1 MTSLSKEE
9 ILKQFNWISNTKV
22 DHKSNADVSI
32 SISNRQKK
40 KAEIVH
46 IAIRNE
52 VGEAIMGKKV
62 EFAAFKNRLMMKVGD
77 TGYTASGQ
85 HGKSLS
91 YITITLK
98 ESNEVFRDYVGDF
111 PIKYDDFLDVYYI
124 EKRPR
129 AYSSDTGKYMISTS
143 NSKSV

>member
-1 MTSLSKEE
+1 MTNLSKEE

-22 DHKSNADVSI
+22 DARSNADVTI

-40 KAEIVH
+40 KADIIH

-52 VGEAIMGKKV
+52 VGRSIVGKKV
-62 EFAAFKNRLMMKVGD
+62 EFAAYKNRLMFKIGD

-85 HGKSLS
+85 HGKSFS

-98 ESNEVFRDYVGDF
+98 EGCEVFRDYIGDF

-124 EKRPR
+124 ERRPR
-129 AYSSDTGKYMISTS
+129 AYSSDTRKYLISTS